1 MKKVRAD
8 QLAVDRQ
15 LARTRSQARAMIM
28 AGSIWAGDQRV
39 DKAGQ
44 MMAPDQELRL
54 KDRSAYASRGGYK
67 LEGALDDFDLDPTGL
82 WALDVGA
89 STGGF
94 TDCLLQRGAAHVTAV
109 DVGYGLIDQKLRD
122 HPRVRVV
129 ERTNARYLTADQA
142 SGPFDLAVI
151 DVSFISLA
159 LVLPPTAALVRAEG
173 RILALVK
180 PQFEAGPERVGKG
193 GVVRDPEVHR
203 EVLDGAA
210 ATAQNLGLTELGRT
224 PSKVKGPKGNQEFF
238 LLLGFRSE

>member
-1 MKKVRAD
+1 
-8 QLAVDRQ
+8 
-15 LARTRSQARAMIM
+15 
-28 AGSIWAGDQRV
+28 
-39 DKAGQ
+39 
-44 MMAPDQELRL
+44 
-54 KDRSAYASRGGYK
+54 
-67 LEGALDDFDLDPTGL
+67 
-82 WALDVGA
+82 
-89 STGGF
+89 
-94 TDCLLQRGAAHVTAV
+94 
-109 DVGYGLIDQKLRD
+109 
-122 HPRVRVV
+122 
-129 ERTNARYLTADQA
+129 LTADQA